1 MASLGQKLY
10 WKAPYFVKCWMA
22 SWNARRLDRWRYG
35 AEYKRLL
42 DEISRRD
49 AWTPQQ
55 FRDYQNQQLCEV
67 VALAAAHV
75 PYYRELFAE
84 GGIDP
89 ASIRSVDDLARLPVL
104 EKSVVRAD
112 PAAFVDERL
121 DRRKLMVAHTSG
133 TTGTPLD
140 LYRDVTQESAAF
152 AYFDARCRAVAGMRR
167 VRNPSVSLGGH
178 LVAPPQRN
186 RPPFWVHNRRWRHL
200 YMSSYHLSPDYL
212 GFYVEELRRFRGDY
226 IEGYPSSVYAIANYI
241 VANDLAPVPFKAGFT
256 TAETLFDYQ
265 REAIRKAFSCRT
277 YNQYGCGE
285 MAVFAAECEH
295 GSMHLSPEIGF
306 VEVVDDDGRTVP
318 VGQTGKLVCTSL
330 INRVQPFLRY
340 AVGDVGSLRAGQCPC
355 GSLLPLLGDIEGR
368 IDAVL
373 ITPDGRRIGRLD
385 PVFKGAKGIAEA
397 QIVQDDYDKF
407 RIRIVP
413 GKDYTRAD
421 GQRVIENLAQRLGEA
436 EIRVELTGS
445 IERTAAGKFRAVVC
459 NLPGSR
465 AQHAGEAR

>member
-10 WKAPYFVKCWMA
+10 WKAPYSAKCWMA
-22 SWNARRLDRWRYG
+22 SWNARRLGRWRYG
-35 AEYKRLL
+35 PEYEKLL
-42 DEISRRD
+42 KDIARRD

-55 FRDYQNQQLCEV
+55 FRDYQDRQVREIV
-67 VALAAAHV
+67 GLAAAHV
-75 PYYRELFAE
+75 PYYRALFAE
-84 GGIDP
+84 GAIDP
-89 ASIRSVDDLARLPVL
+89 ASIRNVDDLAKLPVL
-104 EKSVVRAD
+104 EKHVVRAD
-112 PAAFVDERL
+112 PVAFVDERL
-121 DRRKLMVAHTSG
+121 DRRRLMVAHTSG

-152 AYFDARCRAVAGMRR
+152 AYFDARCHAVAGMRR

-178 LVAPPQRN
+178 LVASPERN
-186 RPPFWVHNRRWRHL
+186 RPPFWVHNPRWRQL

-226 IEGYPSSVYAIANYI
+226 IEGYPSSVYAIANYV
-241 VANDLAPVPFKAGFT
+241 VANDLAPVPFKACFT
-256 TAETLFDYQ
+256 TAETLFDHQ
-265 REAIRKAFSCRT
+265 RQTIERAFASRL

-285 MAVFAAECEH
+285 MTGFAAECAG

-306 VEVVDDDGRTVP
+306 VEVLDDDGKPVP
-318 VGQTGKLVCTSL
+318 AGQTGKLVCTSL

-340 AVGDVGSLRAGQCPC
+340 AVGDVGSRKAGQCPC
-355 GSLLPLLGDIEGR
+355 GRLLPLLGGIEGR

-373 ITPDGRRIGRLD
+373 ITRDGRRIGRLD

-413 GKDYTRAD
+413 GKDYTSAD
-421 GQRVIENLAQRLGEA
+421 GQRVTENLAQRLGEA
-436 EIRVELTGS
+436 DIRVELTGS
-445 IERTAAGKFRAVVC
+445 IERTAAGKFRAIVC
-459 NLPGSR
+459 NLPE
-465 AQHAGEAR
+465 AQRPK